1 MLQQLKGEAMRTK
14 ILTIAMGCAAIG
26 LAFVMAASAA
36 VSRTTDS
43 VSRHAAAKQRAGT
56 IAFLRSPAGA
66 AGPYGTGQSLYVIH
80 ADGSGLL
87 RVTPQGTDVYTY
99 AWSPNGSLIAYIDTA
114 HSLWLIRPDGTGLRL
129 LLPSSK
135 LSTLALSWSPDGK
148 RLAVATLAVA
158 AAGPNPY
165 SCGPIYIVPIS
176 GALPRSLPS
185 GGAGCAVAWSPRGDE
200 IAYNRGG
207 ISVIRPDGSGRRQVG
222 PGGGPQWSAD
232 GKQLAFEVA
241 VRLRNGNIDRYNA
254 FAVVNADGKHFH
266 VVTTHA
272 YNEYG
277 VAWSPRGRR
286 ILYGRAHREGIYVV
300 GSDGRKNHRVTGDSP
315 PQALSGALGWS
326 PDGHSIVYTAG
337 EPSNTDLYVIG
348 VGGRGKHRLTSTADT
363 DIDPSW
369 VAPDHAAAT

>member
-1 MLQQLKGEAMRTK
+1 MRTK
-14 ILTIAMGCAAIG
+14 ILTSAMGCAAIG
-26 LAFVMAASAA
+26 LVFVMAAG
-36 VSRTTDS
+36 
-43 VSRHAAAKQRAGT
+43 AAAKRTPSAFSRHVASIQHAGT
-56 IAFLRSPAGA
+56 IAFLRAPAGG
-66 AGPYGTGQSLYVIH
+66 AGPFGTGQSLYVIH

-87 RVTPQGTDVYTY
+87 RVTPQGTDVTAY
-99 AWSPNGSLIAYIDTA
+99 AWSPDGSLIAYIDTE

-135 LSTLALSWSPDGK
+135 LSTWDLSWSPDGK
-148 RLAVATLAVA
+148 RLAVAS
-158 AAGPNPY
+158 AGPSPY
-165 SCGPIYIVPIS
+165 RCARISIVPIN
-176 GALPRSLPS
+176 GAPPAALPS
-185 GGAGCAVAWSPRGDE
+185 GGACGGVAWAPRGDE
-200 IAYNRGG
+200 IAYDRSG

-222 PGGGPQWSAD
+222 PGGGPRWSAD
-232 GKQLAFEVA
+232 GKQLAFVVA

-286 ILYGRAHREGIYVV
+286 ILYGRAHRKGIYVV
-300 GSDGRKNHRVTGDSP
+300 GSDGRNNHRVTSDSP
-315 PQALSGALGWS
+315 PQALWGALGWS

-337 EPSNTDLYVIG
+337 DPSNTDLYVIG
-348 VGGRGKHRLTSTADT
+348 VDGLGKHRLTNSADN

-369 VAPDHAAAT
+369 VAH